1 MTEGPNRVLPLSVLR
16 EGVGGR
22 VPHLR
27 SEISNLRSQP
37 PKPPP
42 RPSPGVP
49 GEGERRAVRAV
60 AIVLPLLLLGAA
72 PAAQPNPDATFHAAP
87 MPLPAGAVTSDWPH
101 LLGPTYDYRSP
112 ETKLAQTFGDKGP
125 PLVWEMNKGSGYA
138 GPVVAQGRLVLF
150 HRVGDEER
158 VECLHPETGE
168 RFWSFGYPTAYADR
182 YGYSDG
188 PRASPVIAGDAVVT
202 CGAEGKLRCL
212 DLATG
217 QVRWKHDLLA
227 EFKLRQNFFGVGGTP
242 LVEGD
247 KVIVNVGAKDAC
259 VVAFDMAT
267 GKQAWAAGNEW
278 GPSYAS
284 PVPATVHGKRRVFVF
299 AGGESNPPTGGLL
312 CIDPSNG
319 AVDFT
324 FPWRGDRRES
334 VNASSPL
341 VLDGTRVFVSES
353 YGSGGAML
361 DLTPDGKFK
370 QLWTNPAFGMHFMT
384 PVRKDK
390 HLYGVDGHGPHDA
403 FLVCV
408 ELDTGKELWRMQPEW
423 EQTVEGRAGPRRLRI
438 GTYRAWLM
446 PVDGRFLCLGEFGHL
461 LWCDLTP
468 QGFKELARAQLFLA
482 GETWAPPV
490 LSRGLLYVCQNTP
503 AAEGQKSVPP
513 RLRCYDFRSP

>member
-1 MTEGPNRVLPLSVLR
+1 MTCGPRATPRHEYARNTSVA
-16 EGVGGR
+16 
-22 VPHLR
+22 
-27 SEISNLRSQP
+27 
-37 PKPPP
+37 PP
-42 RPSPGVP
+42 RILRFNRIRGGAGSSPRPLCRGVALALLP
-49 GEGERRAVRAV
+49 
-60 AIVLPLLLLGAA
+60 VLLAGAT
-72 PAAQPNPDATFHAAP
+72 PAARDNPDVTFHAAP
-87 MPLPAGAVTSDWPH
+87 RPLPAGAVTGDWTH
-101 LLGPTYDYRSP
+101 FLGPTYDYRSP
-112 ETKLAQTFGDKGP
+112 ETKLAQKFGEKGP

-138 GPVVAQGRLVLF
+138 APVVVGEQLVLF
-150 HRVGDEER
+150 HRVGDDER
-158 VECLHPETGE
+158 VECLHPENGK
-168 RFWSFGYPTAYADR
+168 RYWSFAYPSAYTDR

-202 CGAEGKLRCL
+202 YGAEGKLHCI

-217 QVRWKHDLLA
+217 NVRWKKDLLP
-227 EFKLRQNFFGVGGTP
+227 EFKLRQNFFGVGSTP

-247 KVIVNVGAKDAC
+247 KVIVNVGAKDGPC
-259 VVAFDMAT
+259 VVAFDLST
-267 GKQAWAAGNEW
+267 GKQVWAAGNEW

-312 CIDPSNG
+312 CIDPATG

-334 VNASSPL
+334 VNAASPL
-341 VLDGTRVFVSES
+341 VLDGNRVFVSES

-361 DLTPDGKFK
+361 ELTPDGKFK

-384 PVRKDK
+384 PVRKDM

-408 ELDTGKELWRMQPEW
+408 ELETGKEVWRMQPEW
-423 EQTVEGRAGPRRLRI
+423 EQTVEGRTGPRRVRM

-468 QGFKELARAQLFLA
+468 QGFKELDRAQLFLA
-482 GETWAPPV
+482 GETWTPPV
-490 LSRGLLYVCQNTP
+490 LSHGLLYVCQNTP
-503 AAEGQKSVPP
+503 AAEGQRTLPP
-513 RLRCYDFRSP
+513 RLLCYDFRTP